1 MLNGLRPTVTRAF
14 TPLSRALVRMHVT
27 PDMVTVVGTLGVS
40 VSALVFFPMGQL
52 FLGSVICT
60 VFVLTDMLDG
70 VLARVRGSSGPW
82 GAFLDSTLDRVGDAA
97 IFSGLMAWYALGGH
111 DRLMVVVALYC
122 LIVGALVSYVKARA
136 EGVGLMVRVEGLVER
151 PERILLTLVGS
162 GLSGLG
168 VPYVLPIGLWLVA
181 VGSTVTFWQRMR
193 SVHQAAT
200 ADAGGDDGVQEVKVR
215 ASSRNS

>member
-1 MLNGLRPTVTRAF
+1 MLNGLRPTVTRVL

-27 PDMVTVVGTLGVS
+27 PDMVTLVGTLGVS
-40 VSALVFFPMGQL
+40 ASALVFFPMGKL

-97 IFSGLMAWYALGGH
+97 LFSGLMAWYTLGGH
-111 DRLMVVVALYC
+111 DRLMAVVALYC
-122 LIVGALVSYVKARA
+122 LVVGALVSYVKARA
-136 EGVGLMVRVEGLVER
+136 ESVGLTIRGEGLVER
-151 PERILLTLVGS
+151 PERILFTLVGS

-168 VPYVLPIGLWLVA
+168 VPYILPVGLWLVA
-181 VGSTVTFWQRMR
+181 VGSTVTFCQRMM
-193 SVHQAAT
+193 SVRRAAT
-200 ADAGGDDGVQEVKVR
+200 EAAGSDDDARHGRQL
-215 ASSRNS
+215 ST

>member
-1 MLNGLRPTVTRAF
+1 MLNGLRPTVTRVL
-14 TPLSRALVRMHVT
+14 TPLSRALVRLHVT
-27 PDMVTVVGTLGVS
+27 PDMVTLVGTLGVS
-40 VSALVFFPMGQL
+40 ASALVFFPMGQL

-97 IFSGLMAWYALGGH
+97 LFSGLMAWYALGGH

-136 EGVGLMVRVEGLVER
+136 ESVGLMLRGEGLVER

-181 VGSTVTFWQRMR
+181 VGSTITFWQRMM
-193 SVHQAAT
+193 SVHRAAT
-200 ADAGGDDGVQEVKVR
+200 ADAGSDDDVHEVKVR
-215 ASSRNS
+215 ASSRNR